1 MSENREG
8 DGFDPAQTGRI
19 GHDVAALERFY
30 LAHYDELVRY
40 VAGQV
45 ADPHDVA
52 DLVADTFMSAV
63 GAAARFD
70 PQQGRTMPWLVGI
83 ARNQLRHFRRRRH
96 SDQQAAQRIVGSRLL
111 DADDIADLEERI
123 AAEARGRRAL
133 SALAGLPAAQR
144 ELVELVDLQ
153 GFSPAEAA
161 EVCGISPGAARVRL
175 HRARATLRAAV
186 PSRTEPTEPGV
197 TPARPDLTRTG
208 KDQPS

>member
-83 ARNQLRHFRRRRH
+83 ARNHLRHLRRRRH

-111 DADDIADLEERI
+111 DADDIADLERRI
-123 AAEARGRRAL
+123 DAEARAAPALRRL
-133 SALAGLPAAQR
+133 DLLPEKQR
-144 ELVELVDLQ
+144 ELVALVDIQ
-153 GFSPAEAA
+153 GLAPAEAA
-161 EVCGISPGAARVRL
+161 RVLGIPGGLARIRL
-175 HRARATLRAAV
+175 HRARTALRE
-186 PSRTEPTEPGV
+186 SLGE
-197 TPARPDLTRTG
+197 DL
-208 KDQPS
+208 S